1 MAAPYMPPT
10 TPALSEAQRRR
21 LVRSTRKLGAL
32 LGETPLVA
40 DINATTGTA
49 PKSFRLG
56 HSRSVSAVVPDSNRV
71 YTAPSNSIS
80 RTSSLRLAKRAGVF
94 KTKSHTDPGIA
105 PPLPLQRPT
114 LFLSLPTPG
123 ASSSPESTPLLS
135 PLSPTFGLSPN
146 SPTTSTP
153 TADTTRRRRMAKLV
167 HTLGENIPPE
177 LVYAESRPLAHPRSS
192 TLSVPESALESR
204 LGVDLTHDESTVH
217 ELELFPSTA
226 EPYAPRNRCSSDSD
240 ASESMHTSTV
250 SSFSS
255 RDPMLPEARPRTMSS
270 THRREKG
277 WSGEWGGDVSMEDVV
292 RTLRALKLK

>member
-56 HSRSVSAVVPDSNRV
+56 HSRSVSAVVPDSNRGRGFQDKV
-71 YTAPSNSIS
+71 PYRPGDSSAS
-80 RTSSLRLAKRAGVF
+80 TSSTPHALPQPANARRLIIPREHPA
-94 KTKSHTDPGIA
+94 PIA
-105 PPLPLQRPT
+105 AEPHFRPVSKLPDNLH
-114 LFLSLPTPG
+114 
-123 ASSSPESTPLLS
+123 
-135 PLSPTFGLSPN
+135 
-146 SPTTSTP
+146 P